1 MSRRL
6 SYNWGAGN
14 RRWCAAARGSRHD
27 LGRQAAIWS
36 GSDLA
41 VFGAARLGGDSTSK
55 VANLRWSGT
64 NVHSGLCGVGALAR
78 RVFRQSEHCIR
89 GLHALSS
96 LAPWHYTLPWILPG
110 SAIAN

>member
-14 RRWCAAARGSRHD
+14 RRWCAAARGSGHD
-27 LGRQAAIWS
+27 LGRQAAVWS

-41 VFGAARLGGDSTSK
+41 VFGAARLGGFN

-64 NVHSGLCGVGALAR
+64 NVHSVLCGVGALAR

-89 GLHALSS
+89 GLHAPSS
-96 LAPWHYTLPWILPG
+96 LAPWHYTLPLILPG